1 MKSLA
6 YILFTVVITL
16 LIVVGWQGSN
26 YGHGYMHLGFLVLG
40 GFLSGVVYKEVRKD
54 VREESKPE
62 NHYNGTRYI

>member
-26 YGHGYMHLGFLVLG
+26 YGHGYMHLGFLILG
-40 GFLSGVVYKEVRKD
+40 GFLSGVVYKEVRND
-54 VREESKPE
+54 VREESKAE
-62 NHYNGTRYI
+62 QSHTTRYI

>member
-16 LIVVGWQGSN
+16 LIVVGWQGNN

-40 GFLSGVVYKEVRKD
+40 GFLSGVVYKEVRND
-54 VREESKPE
+54 VREESKTE
-62 NHYNGTRYI
+62 QRHTTRYI